1 MKQIAEGIKYLHQ
14 YGIIHRDL
22 KPENISITRQNN
34 FDEIKIMDFG
44 LSKILASTEKMVSCS
59 GTLKYMAPEILSG
72 KPHNKEIDIWSIGVI
87 MYVIINGYMPFGGK
101 THEEIIESIKCDKLK
116 FYKNKWGVL
125 SQSAEDLIK
134 CCLEKSPEK
143 RISIDEFI
151 NHPWFKKNEE

>member
-1 MKQIAEGIKYLHQ
+1 
-14 YGIIHRDL
+14 
-22 KPENISITRQNN
+22 
-34 FDEIKIMDFG
+34 
-44 LSKILASTEKMVSCS
+44 
-59 GTLKYMAPEILSG
+59 MAPEILSG

-101 THEEIIESIKCDKLK
+101 TQEEIIESIKYDKLK

-134 CCLEKSPEK
+134 SCLEKSPEK